1 MFTGD
6 RYYRDSEGSFY
17 YEGRSDDMFKVSGQ
31 WVSPIE
37 VENALA
43 EHPAILECAIVPYT
57 DEAQLTRPKAFVVLR
72 DHLPANPELV
82 TELQAHVK
90 AAIAPYKY
98 PRVVEFVRELPK
110 TATGKIQ
117 RFKLRD
123 VGAS

>member
-6 RYYRDSEGSFY
+6 RYHLDNDGYFH

-43 EHPAILECAIVPYT
+43 EHPAILECAVVPYT
-57 DEAQLTRPKAFVVLR
+57 DEAQLTRPKAFVVLNH
-72 DHLPANPELV
+72 DLQASPELA
-82 TELQAHVK
+82 TELQEHVR
-90 AAIAPYKY
+90 ATIAPYKY
-98 PRVVEFVRELPK
+98 PRMVEFVAELPK

-123 VGAS
+123 EGVS